1 MSLSTQMTPHINP
14 KRPDLSFP
22 LSGQT
27 KLQVFQLL
35 LSDPIKILG
44 YQNHAQ
50 GKQDLINPNGSDSL
64 SVRGGLGAA
73 RVRAI
78 FNQARCRADISTRER
93 KLLMALN
100 LRFLLRLNDTHDL

>member
-1 MSLSTQMTPHINP
+1 MDVFVHTNDTSHKPQTTRSA
-14 KRPDLSFP
+14 FP

-35 LSDPIKILG
+35 LSSPIKILG

-64 SVRGGLGAA
+64 SVRAGLRAA
-73 RVRAI
+73 RLFLI
-78 FNQARCRADISTRER
+78 
-93 KLLMALN
+93 KLGVVLTFQLGRGN
-100 LRFLLRLNDTHDL
+100 F

>member
-1 MSLSTQMTPHINP
+1 MDVFVHTNDTSHKPQTTRSL
-14 KRPDLSFP
+14 LP

-35 LSDPIKILG
+35 LSGPIKIPG

-64 SVRGGLGAA
+64 SVRAGLRAA
-73 RVRAI
+73 RLFLI
-78 FNQARCRADISTRER
+78 
-93 KLLMALN
+93 KLGVVLTFQLGRGN
-100 LRFLLRLNDTHDL
+100 F

>member
-14 KRPDLSFP
+14 KRPDLFFP

-35 LSDPIKILG
+35 LSGPIKIPG

-64 SVRGGLGAA
+64 SVRAGLRAA
-73 RVRAI
+73 RLFLI
-78 FNQARCRADISTRER
+78 
-93 KLLMALN
+93 KLGVVLTFQLGRGN
-100 LRFLLRLNDTHDL
+100 F

>member
-35 LSDPIKILG
+35 LSGPIKILG

-50 GKQDLINPNGSDSL
+50 GKQDLIN
-64 SVRGGLGAA
+64 RGNALQLNHAGAFA
-73 RVRAI
+73 PP
-78 FNQARCRADISTRER
+78 FDEE
-93 KLLMALN
+93 L
-100 LRFLLRLNDTHDL
+100 